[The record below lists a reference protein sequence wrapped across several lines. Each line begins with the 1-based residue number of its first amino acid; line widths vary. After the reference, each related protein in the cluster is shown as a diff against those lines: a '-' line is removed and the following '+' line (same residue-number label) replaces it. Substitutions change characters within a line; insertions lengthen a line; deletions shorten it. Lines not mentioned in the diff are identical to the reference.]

1 MQLEADYTAADTAG
15 TADTAELNAAL
26 TLRNSADAMT
36 IESTLRDGD
45 GNVVWESTQACNGEI
60 ALNSGKMTSIAPWSA
75 DRRRCTR

>member
-26 TLRNSADAMT
+26 TLRNPADAMT

-45 GNVVWESTQACNGEI
+45 GNVVWESTQPATAKSPLI
-60 ALNSGKMTSIAPWSA
+60 PAK
-75 DRRRCTR
+75 